1 MRSYNLNKCR
11 ACGTVRAS
19 VGTAMLFFA
28 AILTFFLPT
37 GSASGEIIAD
47 LQPIAGVPDSLR
59 DVNSYNLD
67 EINAA
72 GGIII
77 GDKLFKWF
85 DVVTTSSIGAL
96 APSSA
101 EIAITAIQVNGDYG
115 LRFNSG
121 WSASVGQIA
130 DSTIEFHAS
139 ILPEYVDLGYAFKDN
154 ALYITAYGNSTESGQ
169 VSVSENLY
177 AEHPSLGSGAFVNK
191 FVYYVNDDDKRLL
204 DLKDFAPVTEMWIV
218 KDVVANG
225 GLGDTGVA
233 HLSEFYQTF
242 SQIPEPGTLV
252 LLGFGAFGLA
262 AYAWRK
268 RR

>member
-1 MRSYNLNKCR
+1 MRSYNSSKCH
-11 ACGTVRAS
+11 VHAS
-19 VGTAMLFFA
+19 VSAGV
-28 AILTFFLPT
+28 ILSSALLVFVIFP
-37 GSASGEIIAD
+37 GFASGEIIAD
-47 LQPIAGVPDSLR
+47 LQPVAGVSGLFR

-85 DVVTTSSIGAL
+85 DVVTTSSIGAI

-101 EIAITAIQVNGDYG
+101 EIAITAIQVDGDYG
-115 LRFNSG
+115 LKFNSG
-121 WSASVGQIA
+121 WSASTGQIA

-139 ILPEYVDLGYAFKDN
+139 ILPDYVDLGYAFKDN
-154 ALYITAYGNSTESGQ
+154 ALYITAYGNDTESGQ

-177 AEHPSLGSGAFVNK
+177 AEHPALGLGSFVDK
-191 FVYYVNDDDKRLL
+191 FVYYVNEDNKKLL
-204 DLKDFAPVTEMWIV
+204 DLKDFAPITEMWIV
-218 KDVVANG
+218 KDVIANG
-225 GLGDTGVA
+225 GEGERGVA

-242 SQIPEPGTLV
+242 SQIPEPGTLT